1 MEEHFMIREIREEP
15 DVFKKVLDYDVIRV
29 SRIVDKFDRLF
40 LIGCGT
46 SYFIS
51 QFGEFVLRKTSPNKS
66 IRALPSSELNYEID
80 RLDEGTLVIASSRSG
95 ETTETCLSAKKA
107 KDAGAYL
114 IALTNEMDSK
124 LAKMADEV
132 IPMQCGEENAVI
144 MTKTFSSACLNLLKV
159 SKAIRGETISERFPE
174 VVRGLIKDY
183 EDDVKKLSKKVASS
197 NFVFVLSH
205 REGYPIA
212 REGSLK
218 MMEGAIVPT
227 APFHILE
234 FRHGPKALLN
244 EGTTVI
250 AILSKDDMFK
260 ENVKVMEECVEK
272 GSNVILITNSREEVD
287 GASKLF
293 VDLDDP
299 SEFSIAAITP
309 IQMLSYY
316 TALEKGINPDKPKNL
331 TKVVIIPNIS
341 SEEGEKD
348 E

>member
-1 MEEHFMIREIREEP
+1 MEGHFMIKEIKDEP

-29 SRIVDKFDRLF
+29 SRIVDEFDRLF
-40 LIGCGT
+40 LVGCGT

-51 QFGEFVLRKTSPNKS
+51 QFGEFVLREARSEKT
-66 IRALPSSELNYEID
+66 IRALPSSELNYEVE

-107 KDAGAYL
+107 KDSGAHL
-114 IALTNEMDSK
+114 IALTNEMESK

-144 MTKTFSSACLNLLKV
+144 MTKTFSSACLNLLKI
-159 SKAIRGETISERFPE
+159 SKVIRGETISERFPE
-174 VVRGLIKDY
+174 VVHRLIESY
-183 EDDVKKLSKKVASS
+183 EDDVKKLSRRVASS

-234 FRHGPKALLN
+234 FRHGPKALLSKD
-244 EGTTVI
+244 TTVI
-250 AILSKDDMFK
+250 AILSEDDMFG
-260 ENVKVMEECVEK
+260 ENVKVLEECVKK
-272 GSNVILITNSREEVD
+272 GSNVVLITNSREEVD
-287 GASKLF
+287 GVNKF
-293 VDLDDP
+293 FINLDDP
-299 SEFSIAAITP
+299 SEFSVAAITP

-316 TALEKGINPDKPKNL
+316 TALEKGLNPDKPKNL
-331 TKVVIIPNIS
+331 TKVVIILNMS